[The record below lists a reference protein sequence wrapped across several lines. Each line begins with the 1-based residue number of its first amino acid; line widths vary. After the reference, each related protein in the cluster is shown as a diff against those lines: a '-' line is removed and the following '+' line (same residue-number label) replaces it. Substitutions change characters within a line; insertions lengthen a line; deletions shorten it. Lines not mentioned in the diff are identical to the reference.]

1 MRHNLKRTTWLIIVN
16 MYKHQPTFWLYV
28 AHFIL
33 RTMNGRKKGKMES
46 NGFSIKAAVIHYG
59 IDQYDET
66 GKIEQYSTTRV
77 DGVGITRLSVV

>member
-1 MRHNLKRTTWLIIVN
+1 
-16 MYKHQPTFWLYV
+16 
-28 AHFIL
+28 
-33 RTMNGRKKGKMES
+33 MNGRKKGKMES